1 MLCRKNKPSKRGCFC
16 SQSEKRCSASHGK
29 SLEDVVGSIASKGC
43 MTFIRQNTLDPPT
56 CKLFDASLTCQFMLT
71 FPLIAFLGAMMG
83 FSCQRHVDE
92 VQNQLSQI
100 SSIPW
105 FTKVGHEPF
114 NVGIYTLIEAG
125 AHTACTFGLCGRHT
139 RISSLSNSPRIR
151 SAPQSRLSLAISLI
165 NAMV

>member
-1 MLCRKNKPSKRGCFC
+1 MVKRAFLCSANGSFMLCRKNKPSKRGCFC

-92 VQNQLSQI
+92 VQDQLSQI

-105 FTKVGHEPF
+105 FTKVGHELF
-114 NVGIYTLIEAG
+114 NAGIYSQQTKKKKPGRIENSTTFQHTTFSISKG
-125 AHTACTFGLCGRHT
+125 A
-139 RISSLSNSPRIR
+139 
-151 SAPQSRLSLAISLI
+151 
-165 NAMV
+165 